1 MPTSTSAKRST
12 NSGRP
17 TSGPRSTGTTRSA
30 NGKRSTQEGPPE
42 RASLIKPLILVV
54 VLAVIVVTLVALPAS
69 MVRRFLPPTITADD
83 FSGTLWHGSAGS
95 VTLNSRKLGAVEWH
109 LHPAALLHMHASA
122 DVHWVKVGFVAD
134 GTADADSKSVTL
146 THLQGGGPLD
156 DIADLGLG
164 HGWRGTT
171 SFNFSEIKL
180 ALGTGD
186 PKLVSAVGDLSVANL
201 TSPMVADGADIGGYT
216 LHLANG
222 AITPDSDASAELS
235 DTGGPLELQA
245 TIHLS
250 SGGHTGMLS
259 GTVRERPGAPASLH
273 RDLEQLA
280 QLHPRD
286 ASGRIPVDLEFTL

>member
-1 MPTSTSAKRST
+1 MPTSPSAKRST
-12 NSGRP
+12 SSRRP
-17 TSGPRSTGTTRSA
+17 VRV
-30 NGKRSTQEGPPE
+30 EPPE
-42 RASLIKPLILVV
+42 RSSLIKPLILVV
-54 VLAVIVVTLVALPAS
+54 VLAVIVVTIVALPAS
-69 MVRRFLPPTITADD
+69 MVRRFLPPSIVADD

-95 VTLNSRKLGAVEWH
+95 LTLNSRNLGAVEWH
-109 LHPAALLHMHASA
+109 LHPAALLHLHASA

-146 THLQGGGPLD
+146 TRLQGGGPLD

-164 HGWRGTT
+164 HGWRGIS
-171 SFNFSEIKL
+171 SFTFSEIKL
-180 ALGTGD
+180 ALGNGD
-186 PKLVSAVGDLSVANL
+186 PKLVSAIGDLSVANL
-201 TSPMVADGADIGGYT
+201 SSPMVADGADIGGYT

-222 AITPDSDASAELS
+222 AITPDSDASAELRDS
-235 DTGGPLELQA
+235 GGPLELQA

-250 SGGHTGMLS
+250 SGGHNGMLS

>member
-1 MPTSTSAKRST
+1 MPTSPSAKRST
-12 NSGRP
+12 SSGRRP
-17 TSGPRSTGTTRSA
+17 A
-30 NGKRSTQEGPPE
+30 NGKRSARDEPPQ
-42 RASLIKPLILVV
+42 RSSLIKPLILVV
-54 VLAVIVVTLVALPAS
+54 VLAVIVVTIVALPAS
-69 MVRRFLPPTITADD
+69 MVRRFLPPSIVADD

-95 VTLNSRKLGAVEWH
+95 LTLNSRNLGAVEWH
-109 LHPAALLHMHASA
+109 LHPAALLHLHASA

-164 HGWRGTT
+164 HGWRGIS
-171 SFNFSEIKL
+171 SFTFSEIKL
-180 ALGTGD
+180 ALGNGD

-201 TSPMVADGADIGGYT
+201 SSPMVADGADIGGYT

-222 AITPDSDASAELS
+222 AITPDSDASAELRDS
-235 DTGGPLELQA
+235 GGPLELQA

-250 SGGHTGMLS
+250 SGGHNGMLS

>member
-1 MPTSTSAKRST
+1 MPTSPSAKRST
-12 NSGRP
+12 SSGRRP
-17 TSGPRSTGTTRSA
+17 A
-30 NGKRSTQEGPPE
+30 NGKRSARDEPPQ
-42 RASLIKPLILVV
+42 RSSLIKPLILVV
-54 VLAVIVVTLVALPAS
+54 VLAVIVVTIVALPAS
-69 MVRRFLPPTITADD
+69 MVRRFLPPSIVADD

-95 VTLNSRKLGAVEWH
+95 LTLNSRNLGAVEWH
-109 LHPAALLHMHASA
+109 LHPAALLHLHASA

-146 THLQGGGPLD
+146 TRLQGGGPLD

-164 HGWRGTT
+164 HGWRGIS
-171 SFNFSEIKL
+171 SFTFSEIKL
-180 ALGTGD
+180 ALGNGD
-186 PKLVSAVGDLSVANL
+186 PKLVSAIGDLSVANL
-201 TSPMVADGADIGGYT
+201 SSPMVADGADIGGYT

-222 AITPDSDASAELS
+222 AITPDSDASAELRDS
-235 DTGGPLELQA
+235 GGPLELQA

-250 SGGHTGMLS
+250 SGGHNGMLS

>member
-1 MPTSTSAKRST
+1 M
-12 NSGRP
+12 G
-17 TSGPRSTGTTRSA
+17 
-30 NGKRSTQEGPPE
+30 
-42 RASLIKPLILVV
+42 
-54 VLAVIVVTLVALPAS
+54 
-69 MVRRFLPPTITADD
+69 ADD

-95 VTLNSRKLGAVEWH
+95 LTLNSRNLGAVEWH
-109 LHPAALLHMHASA
+109 LHPAALLHLKASA

-146 THLQGGGPLD
+146 SHLQGGGPLD

-164 HGWRGTT
+164 HGWHGAS

-180 ALGTGD
+180 ALGAGD

-201 TSPMVADGADIGGYT
+201 TSSMVADGADIGGYT

-222 AITPDSDASAELS
+222 AITPDSDASAELT

-250 SGGHTGMLS
+250 PGGHSGMLS

-273 RDLEQLA
+273 KDLEQLA

-286 ASGRIPVDLEFTL
+286 PSGRIPVDLEFTL